1 MVHPSHGFTCCCWDD
16 DSIGC
21 RSSRIPKRR
30 DNETVL
36 CWKSKVMKSALA
48 VILILL
54 PIQAIAE
61 TEDQNLVR
69 TPTTYKEC
77 IQRASD
83 INSKWIEY
91 RDDVNKCRAK
101 FDVYGEYWLMEDL
114 LYWCCSSGGD
124 ALRIHVCGFTFFLE
138 WCWPQGWEYCSSEVE
153 IPFGIYSSDPAALWV
168 LFLSAGYWSVH

>member
-1 MVHPSHGFTCCCWDD
+1 
-16 DSIGC
+16 
-21 RSSRIPKRR
+21 
-30 DNETVL
+30 
-36 CWKSKVMKSALA
+36 MKSALA

-77 IQRASD
+77 IQRASE

-101 FDVYGEYWLMEDL
+101 FDVSGEY
-114 LYWCCSSGGD
+114 
-124 ALRIHVCGFTFFLE
+124 
-138 WCWPQGWEYCSSEVE
+138 
-153 IPFGIYSSDPAALWV
+153 
-168 LFLSAGYWSVH
+168 

>member
-1 MVHPSHGFTCCCWDD
+1 
-16 DSIGC
+16 
-21 RSSRIPKRR
+21 
-30 DNETVL
+30 
-36 CWKSKVMKSALA
+36 MKSALA

-101 FDVYGEYWLMEDL
+101 FDVSGEY
-114 LYWCCSSGGD
+114 
-124 ALRIHVCGFTFFLE
+124 
-138 WCWPQGWEYCSSEVE
+138 
-153 IPFGIYSSDPAALWV
+153 
-168 LFLSAGYWSVH
+168 

>member
-1 MVHPSHGFTCCCWDD
+1 
-16 DSIGC
+16 
-21 RSSRIPKRR
+21 
-30 DNETVL
+30 
-36 CWKSKVMKSALA
+36 MKSALA

-101 FDVYGEYWLMEDL
+101 FDVYGEY
-114 LYWCCSSGGD
+114 
-124 ALRIHVCGFTFFLE
+124 
-138 WCWPQGWEYCSSEVE
+138 
-153 IPFGIYSSDPAALWV
+153 
-168 LFLSAGYWSVH
+168 

>member
-1 MVHPSHGFTCCCWDD
+1 
-16 DSIGC
+16 
-21 RSSRIPKRR
+21 
-30 DNETVL
+30 
-36 CWKSKVMKSALA
+36 MKSALA

-77 IQRASD
+77 ILRVSD

-101 FDVYGEYWLMEDL
+101 FDVAGEY
-114 LYWCCSSGGD
+114 
-124 ALRIHVCGFTFFLE
+124 
-138 WCWPQGWEYCSSEVE
+138 
-153 IPFGIYSSDPAALWV
+153 
-168 LFLSAGYWSVH
+168 

>member
-1 MVHPSHGFTCCCWDD
+1 
-16 DSIGC
+16 
-21 RSSRIPKRR
+21 
-30 DNETVL
+30 
-36 CWKSKVMKSALA
+36 MKSALA

-101 FDVYGEYWLMEDL
+101 FDVDGEY
-114 LYWCCSSGGD
+114 
-124 ALRIHVCGFTFFLE
+124 
-138 WCWPQGWEYCSSEVE
+138 
-153 IPFGIYSSDPAALWV
+153 
-168 LFLSAGYWSVH
+168 

>member
-1 MVHPSHGFTCCCWDD
+1 
-16 DSIGC
+16 
-21 RSSRIPKRR
+21 
-30 DNETVL
+30 
-36 CWKSKVMKSALA
+36 MKSALA

-91 RDDVNKCRAK
+91 KADVNECRAE
-101 FDVYGEYWLMEDL
+101 FDVPGEY
-114 LYWCCSSGGD
+114 
-124 ALRIHVCGFTFFLE
+124 
-138 WCWPQGWEYCSSEVE
+138 
-153 IPFGIYSSDPAALWV
+153 
-168 LFLSAGYWSVH
+168 